1 MKKLLCVLLCSII
14 VMTIGG
20 IKAFAEDKYTLIDTE
35 NTADI
40 SSIQSMSWGIV
51 RVTATS
57 GVNCRSGPGLNYKVL
72 RAYPYDTYLYII
84 GFSESADG
92 YIWYPIMDRDGNT
105 GWVAGEYVEII
116 A

>member
-51 RVTATS
+51 RDQ
-57 GVNCRSGPGLNYKVL
+57 GLIAEVVL
-72 RAYPYDTYLYII
+72 D
-84 GFSESADG
+84 
-92 YIWYPIMDRDGNT
+92 
-105 GWVAGEYVEII
+105 
-116 A
+116 